1 MVEECSLILHNHVTP
16 PAAAV
21 GVGDVAE
28 VEEEVEEVFVVAEG
42 VVGAGVDSINHPGQP
57 RTKDLSKNTKER
69 KPRSV
74 MMSNLVISHHHVT
87 CKPRTTHNTVKKLLC
102 ILERMVR

>member
-1 MVEECSLILHNHVTP
+1 
-16 PAAAV
+16 
-21 GVGDVAE
+21 
-28 VEEEVEEVFVVAEG
+28 
-42 VVGAGVDSINHPGQP
+42 
-57 RTKDLSKNTKER
+57 
-69 KPRSV
+69 V